1 MDRLSSL
8 GILVSRILL
17 SAIFLLSGVMKI
29 PGFSATQAYMAA
41 RGMKMTAL
49 FLAAAIAVEIGGGLS
64 VLLGYRAR
72 LGALALFL
80 YLIPVTIVFHR
91 AVGDPGQTA
100 NLLKNVAIMGGLA
113 AIVSVGAGEFSVG
126 GGPSGSR
133 QSPPGR

>member
-17 SAIFLLSGVMKI
+17 STIFLLSGAMKI

-49 FLAAAIAVEIGGGLS
+49 FLAAAVVVEIGGGLF

-72 LGALALFL
+72 LAALALFL

-91 AVGDPGQTA
+91 AACDPGQMA
-100 NLLKNVAIMGGLA
+100 HLRKNLAVMGGLM
-113 AIVSVGAGEFSVG
+113 AIVSVGAGEFSVRRG
-126 GGPSGSR
+126 TPGPR
-133 QSPPGR
+133 QSPAGR